1 MSCYE
6 VLLSLD
12 CFGSSSILVVLRF
25 AFKKENKQ
33 FENPYVPRSDENSQ
47 FQKENT
53 TKEQQSSSHQ
63 ILVFK
68 EYSIDWG
75 WGTPPT
81 MPVTRVASKGLLQ
94 M

>member
-12 CFGSSSILVVLRF
+12 CFGSSSILLVFRF
-25 AFKKENKQ
+25 AFKKEKNSSKT
-33 FENPYVPRSDENSQ
+33 YVPRSDENSQ
-47 FQKENT
+47 FQKENKR
-53 TKEQQSSSHQ
+53 KEQQSSSHQ
-63 ILVFK
+63 IQVFK

-75 WGTPPT
+75 WGTLPT
-81 MPVTRVASKGLLQ
+81 MPVARIASEGLLQ